1 MQNGA
6 VLAARPASYVHGAM
20 QLDKIEEA
28 VRCDL
33 YIYRFEVNRYV
44 LPLPKASFTYSGFG
58 ERKREIQRH
67 QQLCGTTLYLATRIL
82 HGLLLASRATKR
94 KKGYRR

>member
-6 VLAARPASYVHGAM
+6 VLAARAASYVHGAM

-44 LPLPKASFTYSGFG
+44 LPLPKASFTLVLANENAKFSG
-58 ERKREIQRH
+58 INN
-67 QQLCGTTLYLATRIL
+67 CGTTLYLA
-82 HGLLLASRATKR
+82 SRRT
-94 KKGYRR
+94 YFTTY